1 MPNQDTSDKSRVGRY
16 IASRLTQ
23 GVILLQ
29 AAMLL
34 TLWVTPTW
42 TPPRVRFIELLWA
55 WMHQPTFYP
64 FAALLIVAPALTI
77 LASCCRGMHRLWLA
91 LSWTTFA
98 LIVMGHFNE
107 RVLAMARV
115 LWWQVTASS

>member
-1 MPNQDTSDKSRVGRY
+1 MHMANRSASEKSRVGRY
-16 IASRLTQ
+16 IASRFTNA
-23 GVILLQ
+23 VILLQ

-42 TPPRVRFIELLWA
+42 TPPRVAFIELIWA

-64 FAALLIVAPALTI
+64 FTALIIGGPLLTI

-91 LSWTTFA
+91 LSWTAFA
-98 LIVMGHFNE
+98 LIIMSQFNDRVM
-107 RVLAMARV
+107 AMARV
-115 LWWQVTASS
+115 LWWQVSS